1 MTTEEKIIEI
11 TQEFID
17 KNTFIDQTELVEN
30 MFTSSDELLRYVDNP
45 VEHKLD
51 TWYLIDH
58 KLAKQLANEGEAI
71 LEYDDKV
78 WCGLI
83 DSNPCLNLALQEIA
97 TKENV

>member
-1 MTTEEKIIEI
+1 MTTEE
-11 TQEFID
+11 
-17 KNTFIDQTELVEN
+17 
-30 MFTSSDELLRYVDNP
+30 
-45 VEHKLD
+45 
-51 TWYLIDH
+51 YLIDH

-78 WCGLI
+78 WWGLI